1 MPKKAKER
9 RPAIA
14 VPTMNPITGKQFA
27 SDEEKEAF
35 IADQQTKR
43 DAMLAKRAEA
53 ASAQVTA
60 TEKVV
65 TFFEANEIT
74 RDDLIAVFGRSFRS
88 RG

>member
-9 RPAIA
+9 RPSIA

-43 DAMLAKRAEA
+43 DAMLAK
-53 ASAQVTA
+53 
-60 TEKVV
+60 
-65 TFFEANEIT
+65 
-74 RDDLIAVFGRSFRS
+74 
-88 RG
+88 